1 MSYSDKN
8 RIFFGLL
15 HYIFSE
21 QTNVNWA
28 FKTSLI
34 NFTGINENV
43 SQRKYKNDSISN
55 DIIKYVKDVKP
66 YHVQFDHYIEKFTSK
81 DDVANIIA
89 SDSLFP
95 TIKVRYDAVS
105 STPDIEDYIYIES
118 TFVEKDGEIVPDFNY
133 SNLDAN
139 IKFYNT
145 DDKLIYRLNE
155 DYFGNRTWVYDSFPI
170 EGKLY
175 YFKKGD
181 YVKIFENRYD
191 PNYKQ
196 NILDFYNLT
205 DKQLRLFE
213 NTTMANRLFLYKT
226 HDLNLIK
233 DYLNAHYKGLTIND
247 VDFNIDRFGYDA
259 FLYDLKLYEE
269 PAQTIAYCLI
279 NNQYNQIDVG
289 TNVIK
294 LNYDEELSKDNIQ
307 IIKNHSEEILDYSI
321 NNNIITLFENLQ
333 ANDVIIVIINNTIEQ
348 KFITN
353 PFIESNDEKFTKKF
367 FDYTNVDENNNY
379 ILDIPNTPIK
389 VNKIRVYLE
398 KPNGYRYPITNY
410 TYLNNKIYL
419 PSSTINSIDKI
430 NWKIYISILDY
441 STIYDKIY
449 TWEDVYGISNN
460 KVAWENY
467 YENMGLVQNLYG
479 NDFLDPHY
487 EKDRPSELSVIYPQD
502 TLFTYIS
509 RADYKEPENK
519 GKISFNAK
527 RVFNF
532 DFKNNQSYINVRA
545 TSKLLSDFNLGD
557 TEINATKDIF
567 SDPYYENDKLFPG
580 KIILNS
586 EIIEFF
592 EKKKNSNGT
601 VTLKKLKRGTN
612 GTFINKFVEKDTLIY
627 SFSNI
632 KNPEYNVYPSYYF
645 INNPNTTEFII
656 NGDIPDIN
664 LLSVYKTNIITL
676 LSDINENTNSF
687 IISDN
692 SINLPIYKNDELIS
706 KGYLFIK
713 NTKILFDTITQNND
727 GTYTISNFNN
737 PFNKTFSY
745 GDSIQSNKYYK
756 LDENQYTLHS
766 DFYNTTKDVRN
777 NKKKNYITLNEKP
790 KLGECIIIEN
800 YNKNVFH

>member
-8 RIFFGLL
+8 KIFFGLL

-21 QTNVNWA
+21 QANVNWA

-118 TFVEKDGEIVPDFNY
+118 TFVEKDGEIVPNFNY

-196 NILDFYNLT
+196 NILDFYNLS

-247 VDFNIDRFGYDA
+247 ADFNIDRFGYDA

-279 NNQYNQIDVG
+279 NTEYNQIDVG

-348 KFITN
+348 KFIAN
-353 PFIESNDEKFTKKF
+353 PFIESNDKKFSKKF

-379 ILDIPNTPIK
+379 FIC
-389 VNKIRVYLE
+389 
-398 KPNGYRYPITNY
+398 
-410 TYLNNKIYL
+410 
-419 PSSTINSIDKI
+419 
-430 NWKIYISILDY
+430 
-441 STIYDKIY
+441 
-449 TWEDVYGISNN
+449 
-460 KVAWENY
+460 
-467 YENMGLVQNLYG
+467 
-479 NDFLDPHY
+479 
-487 EKDRPSELSVIYPQD
+487 
-502 TLFTYIS
+502 
-509 RADYKEPENK
+509 
-519 GKISFNAK
+519 
-527 RVFNF
+527 
-532 DFKNNQSYINVRA
+532 
-545 TSKLLSDFNLGD
+545 
-557 TEINATKDIF
+557 
-567 SDPYYENDKLFPG
+567 
-580 KIILNS
+580 
-586 EIIEFF
+586 FF
-592 EKKKNSNGT
+592 
-601 VTLKKLKRGTN
+601 
-612 GTFINKFVEKDTLIY
+612 FCF
-627 SFSNI
+627 F
-632 KNPEYNVYPSYYF
+632 
-645 INNPNTTEFII
+645 
-656 NGDIPDIN
+656 
-664 LLSVYKTNIITL
+664 
-676 LSDINENTNSF
+676 
-687 IISDN
+687 
-692 SINLPIYKNDELIS
+692 
-706 KGYLFIK
+706 
-713 NTKILFDTITQNND
+713 
-727 GTYTISNFNN
+727 
-737 PFNKTFSY
+737 
-745 GDSIQSNKYYK
+745 
-756 LDENQYTLHS
+756 
-766 DFYNTTKDVRN
+766 
-777 NKKKNYITLNEKP
+777 NYIIRL
-790 KLGECIIIEN
+790 
-800 YNKNVFH
+800 FSF